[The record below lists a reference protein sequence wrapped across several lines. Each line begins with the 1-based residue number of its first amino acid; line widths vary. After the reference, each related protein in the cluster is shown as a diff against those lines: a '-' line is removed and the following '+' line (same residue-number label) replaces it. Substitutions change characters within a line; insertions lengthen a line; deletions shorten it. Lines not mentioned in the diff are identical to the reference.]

1 MNLRLLPQNKAL
13 FGSDP
18 LAKFVIFV
26 QKYVLTIWPL
36 SSETDSTIL
45 KKELRKIGWDPEL
58 VMKMARGRC
67 LNIVP
72 QRLPQAPTIAANND
86 ILCRAEL
93 APASSA
99 PSSLVPLSHAC
110 WQATVHL
117 DRLWLPLKREEDR
130 VGEISRKRN
139 WEWERET
146 GRWRETARGLPLSH
160 WEMSMMKEKT
170 ICREYSKCR
179 RKVISR

>member
-1 MNLRLLPQNKAL
+1 MNSRLLPQNKAL

-26 QKYVLTIWPL
+26 QKYVLTIRPL

-72 QRLPQAPTIAANND
+72 
-86 ILCRAEL
+86 
-93 APASSA
+93 
-99 PSSLVPLSHAC
+99 
-110 WQATVHL
+110 
-117 DRLWLPLKREEDR
+117 
-130 VGEISRKRN
+130 
-139 WEWERET
+139 
-146 GRWRETARGLPLSH
+146 
-160 WEMSMMKEKT
+160 
-170 ICREYSKCR
+170 
-179 RKVISR
+179 